1 MQWPAKPRTAVRF
14 RSWPPLEVVATF
26 ARKFSIKHS
35 CATKRIARVGLSA
48 VWLSSEI
55 VLRYAGSA
63 DRYKERD
70 DPTGRRQA
78 LGIGRHINNEGGQ
91 DVGKFPTGM
100 MSGLLAVV
108 TAIGLAAPIQA
119 QVATTS
125 ITGGTSQTTLPEG
138 TSGNSVLGAAGIGF
152 AGGQIIVDG
161 TLNVVSPGAQS
172 PTVTLTLYDVGSE
185 SHWVNQIRLGNTTG
199 AVLTDD
205 DDHQREGGGITGPF
219 THAPFARIG
228 TVTQGAGVAE
238 LEFWGS
244 ELPPATLIVENGDS
258 PKQTT
263 GDQPTSIAL
272 AYLND
277 SYQIVAGPTERILVM
292 LEDGGADRD
301 YDDYVGIL
309 EVAAGSSAPWGTV
322 GLRVEAR
329 PVSQPIQA
337 FVSVTA
343 ANGLPISGLTAADI
357 TLLADGSA
365 LSSPPTLVL
374 PPAQSS
380 EHLSVVFAMDYS
392 GSVAPATRQAMEAAV
407 IDFISSM
414 EVGDYAAIVKSNVTN
429 PGKASVVQPFT
440 AIAADNQVLI
450 DAVEAEYPG
459 VGTNLY
465 DAVILAVQ
473 QFSVSGGSLPSGPK
487 AVIVLSDGL
496 DNQSTVDVNAAL
508 LAANNASIP
517 LFTVG
522 VGETG
527 NTNEPILTQLAG
539 ETSGAYFPAP
549 TNGHIADAS
558 DAVFN
563 RLNNE
568 YLLTFPSLAPQD
580 CDTHLLEA
588 RVNNG
593 GDTASAIQAFVRCT
607 PLLVPDLAKQTL
619 AAATTL
625 LSNAGLALGSQTQE
639 TSATVPAGSVIRHS
653 PVAGTEVVPGSS
665 VNLVLS
671 SGPPPG
677 TVPNVV
683 GLTQAAAT
691 TAITNASLVVGAV
704 TQQSSTS
711 VAAGNVISQSVA
723 PGQVL
728 TAGSAVDLVVSN
740 GPPLVAVP
748 TVTGLTQAAAT
759 SAITGASLV
768 AGTITQE
775 SSATVP
781 SGSVISQ
788 TPSAG
793 TQAAVGSAVNLV
805 VSSGPPAAPPTP
817 PPASGGSGGGGGA
830 VDHFALLMLL
840 LLAGIGRGL
849 ARRREPSVQSLS

>member
-1 MQWPAKPRTAVRF
+1 
-14 RSWPPLEVVATF
+14 
-26 ARKFSIKHS
+26 
-35 CATKRIARVGLSA
+35 
-48 VWLSSEI
+48 
-55 VLRYAGSA
+55 
-63 DRYKERD
+63 
-70 DPTGRRQA
+70 
-78 LGIGRHINNEGGQ
+78 
-91 DVGKFPTGM
+91 M
-100 MSGLLAVV
+100 MSRLLAVAA
-108 TAIGLAAPIQA
+108 AIGLGAQAQA

-125 ITGGTSQTTLPEG
+125 ITGGTATDIIPAPQPPTQ
-138 TSGNSVLGAAGIGF
+138 SGNSVLGAAGIGF
-152 AGGQIIVDG
+152 AGGQIIVNG
-161 TLNVVSPGAQS
+161 TLNVVSGAQS

-199 AVLTDD
+199 AVLTDND
-205 DDHQREGGGITGPF
+205 NYQRESSGGYTGPF
-219 THAPFARIG
+219 TNAPFTRIG
-228 TVTQGAGVAE
+228 TVTQAAGPADI
-238 LEFWGS
+238 EFWGS
-244 ELPPATLIVENGDS
+244 ELPPATLIVENGNS
-258 PKQTT
+258 PLQTT
-263 GDQPTSIAL
+263 GAQPTSLAL

-277 SYQIVAGPTERILVM
+277 SYQIVTGPTERILVM

-309 EVAAGSSAPWGTV
+309 EVAAGSSASWGTV

-329 PVSQPIQA
+329 PLSAPIQA
-337 FVSVTA
+337 FVSVTDV
-343 ANGLPISGLTAADI
+343 NGQPISGLTGADF
-357 TLLADGSA
+357 TLLADGTPI
-365 LSSPPTLVL
+365 SSTPTVTL
-374 PPAQSS
+374 PPAQSPT

-392 GSVAPATRQAMEAAV
+392 GSVTPATRQAMENAV

-414 EVGDYAAIVKSNVTN
+414 KAGDYAAIVKSNVSN
-429 PGKASVVQPFT
+429 PGKASVVRPFT
-440 AIAADNQVLI
+440 AIGTETQLLI
-450 DAVEAEYPG
+450 DAVKAPYPG

-473 QFSVSGGSLPSGPK
+473 QFSVSAGVLPSGPK

-496 DNQSTVDVNAAL
+496 DNSSTVDVNAT
-508 LAANNASIP
+508 LAAANAASVPI
-517 LFTVG
+517 FTVG

-527 NTNEPILTQLAG
+527 NTNEPILTQLAS
-539 ETSGAYFPAP
+539 ETSGTFFPAP
-549 TNGHIADAS
+549 TNGHIADATG
-558 DAVFN
+558 AVFD

-568 YLLTFPSLAPQD
+568 YQLTFTSSIAD
-580 CDTHLLEA
+580 CNPHLLEA

-593 GDTASAIQAFVRCT
+593 GPIASAVEAFVRCT
-607 PLLVPDLAKQTL
+607 PLLVPDLENQTL

-653 PVAGTEVVPGSS
+653 PVAGTEVAPGSS

-691 TAITNASLVVGAV
+691 TAITNASLALGAV
-704 TQQSSTS
+704 TQQSSSS

-728 TAGSAVDLVVSN
+728 AAGSTVDLVVSS
-740 GPPLVAVP
+740 GPPTVAVP
-748 TVTGLTQAAAT
+748 TVTGLTQTAAT

-768 AGTITQE
+768 VGTVTQA
-775 SSATVP
+775 SSATVA

-805 VSSGPPAAPPTP
+805 VSSGPPAAPP
-817 PPASGGSGGGGGA
+817 ASGGSGGGGGA
-830 VDHFALLMLL
+830 VDYAVLLMLL
-840 LLAGIGRGL
+840 LFAGMS
-849 ARRREPSVQSLS
+849 RRRRTVR

>member
-1 MQWPAKPRTAVRF
+1 M
-14 RSWPPLEVVATF
+14 
-26 ARKFSIKHS
+26 
-35 CATKRIARVGLSA
+35 
-48 VWLSSEI
+48 
-55 VLRYAGSA
+55 
-63 DRYKERD
+63 
-70 DPTGRRQA
+70 
-78 LGIGRHINNEGGQ
+78 
-91 DVGKFPTGM
+91 GKFPRRM
-100 MSGLLAVV
+100 MTGLLAVAA
-108 TAIGLAAPIQA
+108 AIGLGTQAQA

-125 ITGGTSQTTLPEG
+125 ITGGTATDSIPAG
-138 TSGNSVLGAAGIGF
+138 TSGNSVLGTAGIGF

-161 TLNVVSPGAQS
+161 TLNVVSGGAQS

-199 AVLTDD
+199 AVLTDND
-205 DDHQREGGGITGPF
+205 NYQRESSGGYTGPF
-219 THAPFARIG
+219 TNAPFTRIG
-228 TVTQGAGVAE
+228 TVTQAAGVAD
-238 LEFWGS
+238 LEFQGDN
-244 ELPPATLIVENGDS
+244 PDDPAPATLIVENGAS
-258 PKQTT
+258 PNQSFGT
-263 GDQPTSIAL
+263 QPTSIAL

-277 SYQIVAGPTERILVM
+277 SYQIVTGPTERVLVM

-309 EVAAGSSAPWGTV
+309 EVAAGSSATWGTV
-322 GLRVEAR
+322 GLRVEGR
-329 PVSQPIQA
+329 PVSDPVQA
-337 FVSVTA
+337 FVSVTDV
-343 ANGLPISGLTAADI
+343 NGQPISGLTTTEI
-357 TLLADGSA
+357 TLLADGGA
-365 LSSPPTLVL
+365 VSSPTLVL

-380 EHLSVVFAMDYS
+380 TEHLSVVFAMDYS
-392 GSVAPATRQAMEAAV
+392 GSVAPATRQAMEDAV
-407 IDFISSM
+407 IDFIASM

-429 PGKASVVQPFT
+429 GDTVVQPFT

-450 DAVEAEYPG
+450 NAVEANYPG

-496 DNQSTVDVNAAL
+496 DNSSTVDVNAAL
-508 LAANNASIP
+508 EAANAASIP
-517 LFTVG
+517 IFTVG

-527 NTNEPILTQLAG
+527 NTNEPILTLLATEAG
-539 ETSGAYFPAP
+539 GDYFPAP
-549 TNGHIADAS
+549 TNADIAGAAEDI
-558 DAVFN
+558 FQ

-568 YLLTFPSLAPQD
+568 YLLTFASFQD
-580 CDTHLLEA
+580 CNPHLLSA
-588 RVNNG
+588 QVTISG
-593 GDTASAIQAFVRCT
+593 QTASAIQEFVRCT
-607 PLLVPDLAKQTL
+607 PLVVPDLQNQTL

-625 LSNAGLALGSQTQE
+625 LGNVGLALGSQTQE

-653 PVAGTEVVPGSS
+653 PVAGTEVAPGSS

-691 TAITNASLVVGAV
+691 TAITNASLALGAV
-704 TQQSSTS
+704 TQQSSSS

-728 TAGSAVDLVVSN
+728 AAGSTVDLVVSS
-740 GPPLVAVP
+740 GPPTVAVP
-748 TVTGLTQAAAT
+748 TATGLTQAAAT
-759 SAITGASLV
+759 TAITGASLV
-768 AGTITQE
+768 VGTVTQE
-775 SSATVP
+775 ASTTVA

-793 TQAAVGSAVNLV
+793 TQVAVGSAVNLV

-830 VDHFALLMLL
+830 IDYAVVLMLL
-840 LLAGIGRGL
+840 LLAGVS
-849 ARRREPSVQSLS
+849 RRRRAVR